1 MDLLVLA
8 IIATAVIGVV
18 GCVCIAVC
26 PWTLPDEVEPVA
38 PAAPAGPDV

>member
-26 PWTLPDEVEPVA
+26 PFTLPDETVPVP
-38 PAAPAGPDV
+38 PAVPDV

>member
-1 MDLLVLA
+1 MEDLVAA
-8 IIATAVIGVV
+8 IIAVAVIGIV